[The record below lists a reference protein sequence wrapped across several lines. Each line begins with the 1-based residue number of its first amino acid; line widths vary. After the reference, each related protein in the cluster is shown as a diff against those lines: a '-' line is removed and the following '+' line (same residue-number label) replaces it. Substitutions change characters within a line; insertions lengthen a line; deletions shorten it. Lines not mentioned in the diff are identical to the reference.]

1 MHRMPDDL
9 HLADNPSAH
18 RFELRLAGEVAAF
31 SEYNLLSH
39 AILFT
44 HTEVLPAYEGK
55 GLGSKI
61 AKFALD
67 ETRRRGLQAIPACPF
82 IAAYLRKHHE
92 YLDLVSEESRRAFKV

>member
-1 MHRMPDDL
+1 MARMPDEIAL
-9 HLADNPSAH
+9 SDNPSAH
-18 RFELRLAGEVAAF
+18 RFELRLAGDVAAV

-44 HTEVLPAYEGK
+44 HTEVQPTHEGK
-55 GLGSKI
+55 GLGSKL

-67 ETRRRGLQAIPACPF
+67 ETRRRGMKAIPACPF
-82 IAAYLRKHHE
+82 IAEYIRRHHE